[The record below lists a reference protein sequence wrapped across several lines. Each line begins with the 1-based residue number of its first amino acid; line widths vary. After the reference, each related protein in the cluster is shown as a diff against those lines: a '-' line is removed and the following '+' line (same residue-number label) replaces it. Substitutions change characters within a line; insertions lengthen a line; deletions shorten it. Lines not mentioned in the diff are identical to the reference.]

1 MEKTLSVD
9 ERIRRAEEIYY
20 RRKTQNSKRESA
32 TVNVNNTDKPN
43 LKLFQRM
50 FIQIIVCILIYTC
63 FYFIKNADYIF
74 SDEIIS
80 KTKQI
85 LEYDINIQ
93 KLQEQFTGYIN
104 GVMNKNTNEDV
115 IAPLIEDEN
124 SIKEANEI
132 QENILIENIVEENVV
147 ANEVT
152 IEEVKVEEKELTQE
166 EKDVQEILS
175 NYSLINPLEVGVVT
189 SDFGERESNN
199 SSVTPYHT
207 GIDLGAT
214 NGTSIIAAMEGTVDT
229 VSSVGDYGNHIKILN
244 GDVIT
249 LYAHCSE
256 ILVTEGEK
264 ITQGQEIAKV
274 GSTGNSTGP
283 HLHFEIRKD
292 GRYVN
297 PSSIISF

>member
-20 RRKTQNSKRESA
+20 RRKMQNSRRESA
-32 TVNVNNTDKPN
+32 TVNVNNSDKPN

-50 FIQIIVCILIYTC
+50 FIQIIVCALIYTG

-74 SDEIIS
+74 SEEVIS

-93 KLQEQFTGYIN
+93 KLHEQFTGYIN
-104 GVMNKNTNEDV
+104 DMMNKGSNEEV
-115 IAPLIEDEN
+115 ISPLIEDEN
-124 SIKEANEI
+124 SIQKTNEI
-132 QENILIENIVEENVV
+132 QENTVVENIVEENIV
-147 ANEVT
+147 ANEVI

-175 NYSLINPLEVGVVT
+175 NYSLINPLQVGVVT
-189 SDFGERESNN
+189 SEFGERESTDII
-199 SSVTPYHT
+199 TPLHT
-207 GIDLGAT
+207 GIDLGAVE
-214 NGTSIIAAMEGTVDT
+214 GTSIIASMEGTVDT
-229 VSSVGDYGNHIKILN
+229 VSSVGDYGNHLKILN

-256 ILVTEGEK
+256 ILVNEGEK

>member
-20 RRKTQNSKRESA
+20 RRKMQNSKRESA
-32 TVNVNNTDKPN
+32 TVNVNNADKPN

-50 FIQIIVCILIYTC
+50 FIQIIVCTLIYAG

-74 SDEIIS
+74 SEEVIA

-93 KLQEQFTGYIN
+93 KLQEKFTGYIN
-104 GVMNKNTNEDV
+104 GMMNKSSKEKV
-115 IAPLIEDEN
+115 IAPLTEDEN
-124 SIKEANEI
+124 TIHESNEI
-132 QENILIENIVEENVV
+132 QENILVENIIKENTV

-152 IEEVKVEEKELTQE
+152 IEQVKVEEKELTQE

-189 SDFGERESNN
+189 SDFGKRESTN

-214 NGTSIIAAMEGTVDT
+214 EGTSIIAAMEGTVDA

-256 ILVTEGEK
+256 ILVSEGEK
-264 ITQGQEIAKV
+264 ITQGQEIARV

>member
-20 RRKTQNSKRESA
+20 RRKMQNSRRESA
-32 TVNVNNTDKPN
+32 TVNVNNKDKPN
-43 LKLFQRM
+43 LKLFHRM
-50 FIQIIVCILIYTC
+50 GIQIIVCMLIYTG

-93 KLQEQFTGYIN
+93 KLQQQFTGYIN
-104 GVMNKNTNEDV
+104 GIINKQNNEEVIVPLLEYENVLEQENNIKENIVQENVIEENIVKNEIITEDV
-115 IAPLIEDEN
+115 I
-124 SIKEANEI
+124 
-132 QENILIENIVEENVV
+132 
-147 ANEVT
+147 
-152 IEEVKVEEKELTQE
+152 VEEKELTQE
-166 EKDVQEILS
+166 EKDVKEILS
-175 NYSLINPLEVGVVT
+175 KYSLINPLQVGVVT
-189 SDFGERESNN
+189 SEFGERESTN
-199 SSVTPYHT
+199 SIVTPEHT

-214 NGTSIIAAMEGTVDT
+214 EGTPIIASMEGTVET
-229 VSSVGDYGNHIKILN
+229 VSTIGDYGKHLKILN
-244 GDVIT
+244 GNVIT

-264 ITQGQEIAKV
+264 ISQGQEIAKV

-283 HLHFEIRKD
+283 HLHFEIRKE
-292 GRYVN
+292 GRYIN
-297 PSSIISF
+297 PRLIVSF